1 MRQCESLATRQFVAL
16 ELPVQPD
23 LVVRT
28 GPRAFLSRA
37 NQQSPGGRVLPVAAH
52 IGGRVQITVSDE
64 RRRIPV
70 CARVTL

>member
-1 MRQCESLATRQFVAL
+1 MRQCESLATCRFVAL

-28 GPRAFLSRA
+28 GPRAFVTA

-52 IGGRVQITVSDE
+52 ISGRVQITVSDE
-64 RRRIPV
+64 WRRIPV
-70 CARVTL
+70 CAWVTL